1 MLRNWGVIFP
11 YLLHFTIS
19 LWRTSPFA
27 RRTANVFAFAVVAA
41 LTVGCLPDDNGKPD
55 TDGVPASNVAAKSDR
70 LDLGPTLAAGY
81 EVETTAT
88 VVQTSLSEPS
98 PEALAPVQPVPARLA
113 LRHFFDALAALDR
126 GERDRPVTIVH
137 LGDQHIAADRLTSE
151 LRSLFQARF
160 GDAGRGFMAPGLFR
174 VAGAEITRTGDWQ
187 VASSAAGSPGPFG
200 LSGVRLSGRE
210 GATMT
215 ISMPRAPFD
224 WAEITFASG
233 PGTGPVQVSVD
244 GQGDTISTRTANPTW
259 QRIKIKAG
267 GTTLK
272 VRAEGDKPVELLSLS
287 LARSQPG
294 LRYINLGVPGATAQ
308 THQHWTAD
316 YIAGDLVHL
325 APDLVIVGYG
335 TNEALAET
343 LDRDAYAQAIRSLIS
358 RVRKH
363 ATQTS
368 ILIMGPPDIATM
380 PRYAAREG
388 AEACRPLTEE
398 ERANY
403 SALKR
408 ARDPRLGRWH
418 PPLHL
423 RSIRQTLHRVASKS
437 EAFFWDWSGVMGG
450 PCSIHNWV
458 HAAPPLAAAD
468 HQNFTTEGAR
478 RFARALF
485 QRLMKA
491 YEAQQARTAQSVAN

>member
-1 MLRNWGVIFP
+1 MLRKRGVFP
-11 YLLHFTIS
+11 YSFSSITI
-19 LWRTSPFA
+19 LWRISTFIQRA
-27 RRTANVFAFAVVAA
+27 ANVCALALITV
-41 LTVGCLPDDNGKPD
+41 LTVGCIPGDNGKSH
-55 TDGVPASNVAAKSDR
+55 TDGVPVSNVAAKSDR
-70 LDLGPTLAAGY
+70 LDLGPKLAAGY

-88 VVQTSLSEPS
+88 VVQTSLSEAS
-98 PEALAPVQPVPARLA
+98 PETVAPVQPVPARLA
-113 LRHFFDALAALDR
+113 LSHFFDALAALDR
-126 GERDRPVTIVH
+126 GERDRPVTILH

-151 LRSLFQARF
+151 LRALFQARF

-174 VAGAEITRTGDWQ
+174 VAGAEITRAGDWQ
-187 VASSAAGSPGPFG
+187 VASSAAGSAGPFG
-200 LSGVRLSGRE
+200 LSGVRLSGHK

-215 ISMPRAPFD
+215 VSMPRAPFD

-233 PGTGPVQVSVD
+233 PETGPVQVAVD

-259 QRIKIKAG
+259 QRIKINAD
-267 GTTLK
+267 GTTLS

-287 LARSQPG
+287 LASTQPG
-294 LRYINLGVPGATAQ
+294 LRYVNLGVPGATAE
-308 THQHWTAD
+308 THERWTAD
-316 YIAGDLVHL
+316 YVAGDLAHI

-343 LDRDAYAQAIRSLIS
+343 LDRDAYAQALRGLIS
-358 RVRKH
+358 RVREH
-363 ATQTS
+363 APKTS
-368 ILIMGPPDIATM
+368 IVIIGPPDISTM

-403 SALKR
+403 SALQR

-423 RSIRQTLHRVASKS
+423 RSIRQTLQRVASKS
-437 EAFFWDWSGVMGG
+437 EAFFWDWSGAMGG

-458 HAAPPLAAAD
+458 HATPPLATAD

-478 RFARALF
+478 KSARALF
-485 QRLMKA
+485 QRLMRA
-491 YEAQQARTAQSVAN
+491 YDAQQARTAQSVAN